1 MIQVCSQCGTRW
13 NVRDRRRV
21 WCPRCHGT
29 LLAPSGPAPG
39 AEWSV
44 APGGAP
50 AGPVG
55 LGSPPHGRGH
65 MPSRRG
71 TPPAGRRLPPGFRWV
86 AVRPGA
92 APPPRRRR
100 RPLGPTPRYAVI
112 PRWGLVDYF
121 EAPQPHAVGERSGP
135 SLAMVRATL
144 LSTMVVLGVAAL
156 VHVVRYAL
164 LIVNRSV
171 LLNKAVAFAATWA
184 GVLVSVVVMFMIV
197 ASAVVLTNWLIAR
210 RAAAFAHHRRDD
222 PRPIWALR
230 AGCLVPLV
238 NLAWAPVFVIEL
250 ARVEERL
257 AWLRRPIVVW
267 WIVWIFST
275 AVSVFSIATS
285 FTQDPQGIA
294 DNTVTTTVA
303 YLLALAA
310 LLLAMKVFLGFERQP
325 VERPIKRW
333 VIVRDEGAP
342 AADNRSEP
350 EPEPDAPVESE
361 GQNPAA

>member
-21 WCPRCHGT
+21 WCPRCRGT
-29 LLAPSGPAPG
+29 LLAPSEPAPG
-39 AEWSV
+39 AEWS
-44 APGGAP
+44 ARPTAP
-50 AGPVG
+50 ALGPG
-55 LGSPPHGRGH
+55 AGR
-65 MPSRRG
+65 
-71 TPPAGRRLPPGFRWV
+71 TPPLPAGYRWI

-92 APPPRRRR
+92 APPPHRRK

-121 EAPQPHAVGERSGP
+121 ETPELQTAALRSGP
-135 SLAMVRATL
+135 SAAAVRATL
-144 LSTMVVLGVAAL
+144 IATMVVLGVAAL

-171 LLNKAVAFAATWA
+171 LLNKVVAFTATWL
-184 GVLVSVVVMFMIV
+184 GVLVSVIVLFMVV

-210 RAAAFAHHRRDD
+210 RAAAFAHHRRED
-222 PRPIWALR
+222 PRSVWALR

-250 ARVEERL
+250 ADVEERL
-257 AWLRRPIVVW
+257 KWLRRPIVVW

-285 FTQDPQGIA
+285 FTQDSQGIA
-294 DNTVTTTVA
+294 DNTVTTIVA

-310 LLLAMKVFLGFERQP
+310 LLLALKVFLGFERRP
-325 VERPIKRW
+325 VERQVKRW
-333 VIVRDEGAP
+333 VIVRDEVSPTPEKQPEPGPVP
-342 AADNRSEP
+342 AA
-350 EPEPDAPVESE
+350 AVESK

>member
-39 AEWSV
+39 AEWS
-44 APGGAP
+44 AHPSAP
-50 AGPVG
+50 A
-55 LGSPPHGRGH
+55 LGNGR
-65 MPSRRG
+65 R
-71 TPPAGRRLPPGFRWV
+71 TPPRLPPGFRWI

-92 APPPRRRR
+92 APPPRRRA

-112 PRWGLVDYF
+112 PRWGLVDHF
-121 EAPQPHAVGERSGP
+121 EAPEQQATAPRSGP
-135 SLAMVRATL
+135 SLGMVRATL
-144 LSTMVVLGVAAL
+144 IATMAVLGAAAL
-156 VHVVRYAL
+156 VHLVRYVL
-164 LIVNRSV
+164 LIINRSV
-171 LLNKAVAFAATWA
+171 LLNKIVAFAATWL
-184 GVLVSVVVMFMIV
+184 GVLVSVIALFMVV
-197 ASAVVLTNWLIAR
+197 ASFVVLTNWLIAR
-210 RAAAFAHHRRDD
+210 RAAAYAHHRRDD
-222 PRPIWALR
+222 PRSVWALR

-238 NLAWAPVFVIEL
+238 NLFFAPVYVIEL
-250 ARVEERL
+250 AGVEERL

-267 WIVWIFST
+267 WLVWVFSF

-294 DNTVTTTVA
+294 DNTVATIVA

-325 VERPIKRW
+325 VERPARRW
-333 VIVRDEGAP
+333 VIVGDDAATPTDTRADTHPEP
-342 AADNRSEP
+342 AA
-350 EPEPDAPVESE
+350 AVESE

>member
-1 MIQVCSQCGTRW
+1 MIQVCSACGTRW

-21 WCPRCHGT
+21 WCPRCNGT

-39 AEWSV
+39 AEWS
-44 APGGAP
+44 ARP
-50 AGPVG
+50 AGPQG
-55 LGSPPHGRGH
+55 GPPRGR
-65 MPSRRG
+65 
-71 TPPAGRRLPPGFRWV
+71 ALPPGYRWI

-92 APPPRRRR
+92 APPPRRGR

-112 PRWGLVDYF
+112 PRWGLADHF
-121 EAPQPHAVGERSGP
+121 EAPELQVAAPRSGP
-135 SLAMVRATL
+135 SLGMVRTTL
-144 LSTMVVLGVAAL
+144 IATMVVLGVAAL

-171 LLNKAVAFAATWA
+171 LLNKVVAFIATWG
-184 GVLVSVVVMFMIV
+184 GVVASVVAVFMVV

-222 PRPIWALR
+222 PRPTWALR

-238 NLAWAPVFVIEL
+238 NLFWAPVFVIEL
-250 ARVEERL
+250 AAVEERL
-257 AWLRRPIVVW
+257 NWLRRPIVVW
-267 WIVWIFST
+267 WIVWLFST
-275 AVSVFSIATS
+275 VLSGFSIATS

-294 DNTVTTTVA
+294 DNTVTTIVA
-303 YLLALAA
+303 YLLGLAA

-325 VERPIKRW
+325 VEQPAKRW
-333 VIVRDEGAP
+333 VIVRDDQKDE
-342 AADNRSEP
+342 AASAAKGSESEP
-350 EPEPDAPVESE
+350 EAAVAVESQ

>member
-1 MIQVCSQCGTRW
+1 MRNAVERA
-13 NVRDRRRV
+13 R
-21 WCPRCHGT
+21 
-29 LLAPSGPAPG
+29 
-39 AEWSV
+39 
-44 APGGAP
+44 
-50 AGPVG
+50 
-55 LGSPPHGRGH
+55 
-65 MPSRRG
+65 
-71 TPPAGRRLPPGFRWV
+71 PPAGLVPALPRDAACAVGPRAWSRVERPSAGRRCGPAGWVSARRRGRTPPRPLPAGYRWI

-100 RPLGPTPRYAVI
+100 RPLGPTPRYGVI
-112 PRWGLVDYF
+112 PRWGLVDHF
-121 EAPQPHAVGERSGP
+121 EAPELQAAAPRSGP

-144 LSTMVVLGVAAL
+144 LATMVVLGVAAL

-171 LLNKAVAFAATWA
+171 LLNKVVAFAATWL
-184 GVLVSVVVMFMIV
+184 GVLASVVAMFMVV

-222 PRPIWALR
+222 PRPVWALR

-238 NLAWAPVFVIEL
+238 NLFWAPVFVIEL
-250 ARVEERL
+250 ASVEERL
-257 AWLRRPIVVW
+257 KWLRRPIVVW

-294 DNTVTTTVA
+294 DNTVTTIVA

-325 VERPIKRW
+325 VERPAKRW
-333 VIVRDEGAP
+333 VIVRDDRWP
-342 AADNRSEP
+342 HRPRSEREP
-350 EPEPDAPVESE
+350 EPEPAAPVESE

>member
-1 MIQVCSQCGTRW
+1 MIQVCSACGTRW

-21 WCPRCHGT
+21 WCPRCQGT
-29 LLAPSGPAPG
+29 LLAPSGPPPG
-39 AEWSV
+39 AEW
-44 APGGAP
+44 
-50 AGPVG
+50 
-55 LGSPPHGRGH
+55 
-65 MPSRRG
+65 
-71 TPPAGRRLPPGFRWV
+71 TPPAGGARTPPRLPPGYRWI

-92 APPPRRRR
+92 APPQRRGR
-100 RPLGPTPRYAVI
+100 RPLGPTPRYPVI
-112 PRWGLVDYF
+112 PRWGLVDHF
-121 EAPQPHAVGERSGP
+121 DVPEPHAAGPRTGP

-144 LSTMVVLGVAAL
+144 LATMVVLGVAAL
-156 VHVVRYAL
+156 VHVARYAL

-171 LLNKAVAFAATWA
+171 LLNKVVAFAATWL
-184 GVLVSVVVMFMIV
+184 GVLASVVAMFMIV
-197 ASAVVLTNWLIAR
+197 ASAVVLTNWLIGR

-222 PRPIWALR
+222 PRSAWSLR

-250 ARVEERL
+250 AGVEDRL
-257 AWLRRPIVVW
+257 KLLRRPIVVW

-285 FTQDPQGIA
+285 FTQDSQGIA

-325 VERPIKRW
+325 VERQVRRW
-333 VIVRDEGAP
+333 VIVRDEAAPPADEQTEPETEP
-342 AADNRSEP
+342 AA
-350 EPEPDAPVESE
+350 AVESE